1 VWPLIRG
8 AIKQIDPQLA
18 MDRVATIDHY
28 REDSVASPKVTTL
41 LLAIFAAL
49 ALVVSASG
57 IAAVMALAVSQ
68 RRNELGIRMALGA
81 PRMSV
86 LVMIVRQGLSLA
98 AAGTILGM
106 VGALALT
113 RLLASLLYATS
124 PTDAATFAGVSLLF
138 LLVAAISSLLPAR
151 RGTAIDP
158 CVALRQE

>member
-1 VWPLIRG
+1 
-8 AIKQIDPQLA
+8 
-18 MDRVATIDHY
+18 
-28 REDSVASPKVTTL
+28 
-41 LLAIFAAL
+41 
-49 ALVVSASG
+49 
-57 IAAVMALAVSQ
+57 
-68 RRNELGIRMALGA
+68 MALGA